1 MRPNVSVKN
10 LGVPI
15 KNRGCQNQGSSNT
28 PSPPSP
34 STPSPSPH
42 GNNFKRRNQKPLPQI
57 SEILKQKRLDKNLTQ
72 KQLAETAKISI
83 DTIRHW
89 EQGKSNPSTA
99 RMDTIIAV
107 CDVLEI
113 DPVLIF
119 YFKEE
124 DEVNE

>member
-1 MRPNVSVKN
+1 MRPNVSIKN
-10 LGVPI
+10 LGVLI
-15 KNRGCQNQGSSNT
+15 KNRGCQNQGSLN
-28 PSPPSP
+28 PPLP
-34 STPSPSPH
+34 PSPSPH

-72 KQLAETAKISI
+72 KQLAETTKISI